1 MHIKIEETAEEA
13 AKKAEKELESAI
25 DNHKSFI
32 FEAGP
37 GAGKTYSLHN
47 SLDYIIEKYGADIR
61 NNHQKIG
68 CISYTNTAVDEINER
83 VGKNSLIVSKTIH
96 GFCWDFMI
104 NYKKE
109 IRKILS
115 DDKDWGNIIADSE
128 IEINKQEIVYET
140 GNKRK
145 ITEREIYLK
154 HDDIPVIFSKL
165 CQYEKFRAILTKK
178 YPFLF
183 IDEYQ
188 DSNNLFVNSLID
200 VYENIRSSSII
211 GLFGDHWQSIYEN
224 NTCGK
229 ITDDRLTLINK
240 EANFRSCI
248 DIVDFLN
255 KLRPELIQHPKKQE
269 KGVIKVYHTNSW
281 VGERRRGSQWKGELP
296 EDERNKYFEIV
307 KKQFYNDDVNESNS
321 KILILTHKLLSSYQN
336 YENIL
341 KSFSSGM
348 DAVIENEYISFLK
361 DLEDTI
367 KYYENKEYAKVFQ
380 LNNNLKIS
388 SVEDKKLIKKEL
400 KNFKNV
406 RCNKTIGEIIE
417 HLKSC
422 RMIIL
427 SPKIRELENKLTN
440 YIDNK
445 EEDDKY
451 FEEILKLKKVQYA
464 EIIPL
469 KDYIDK
475 LTPFST
481 QHNVKGEEY
490 DNILAV
496 FGRGWNKYNFNEMIE
511 KLGAGSED
519 NNFIRSRN
527 LFYVC
532 VSRAIHNLT
541 ILFTEELSEPSLN
554 SLKKMVGEDNVVDIV
569 KESE

>member
-1 MHIKIEETAEEA
+1 MPNKAEEA
-13 AKKAEKELESAI
+13 AEIANEKLKAAI
-25 DNHKSFI
+25 DNHESFI

-47 SLDYIIEKYGADIR
+47 SLDYIIEKYGENIR

-68 CISYTNTAVDEINER
+68 CISFTNTAVDEINER
-83 VGKNSLIVSKTIH
+83 VDKNPLIVSNTIH
-96 GFCWDFMI
+96 GFCWNFM
-104 NYKKE
+104 NGYQKE

-115 DDKDWGNIIADSE
+115 DDEDWRNIIADSE
-128 IEINKQEIVYET
+128 IEINKQKIVYET
-140 GNKRK
+140 GNKRE

-165 CQYEKFRAILTKK
+165 CQYEKFCAILINK

-188 DSNNLFVNSLID
+188 DSNNLFVNSLINAYED
-200 VYENIRSSSII
+200 VPSSSII

-229 ITDDRLTLINK
+229 INDDRLTLINK
-240 EANFRSCI
+240 EANFRSYT
-248 DIVDFLN
+248 DIVGFLN
-255 KLRPELIQHPKKQE
+255 KLRPELIQYPKKQE
-269 KGVIKVYHTNSW
+269 KGIIKAYHTNSW
-281 VGERRRGSQWKGELP
+281 VGKRKGGSHWKGELP

-307 KKQFYNDDVNESNS
+307 KKQFYSDDVDGSNS

-341 KSFSSGM
+341 NSFRFN
-348 DAVIENEYISFLK
+348 DDVIKRENEYISFLI
-361 DLEDTI
+361 DLEDMI
-367 KYYENKEYAKVFQ
+367 EYYENKEYAKLFQ

-388 SVEDKKLIKKEL
+388 SIEDKKLINAEL
-400 KNFKNV
+400 ETFKNM
-406 RCNKTIGEIIE
+406 RLNKTIGEIIE

-422 RMIIL
+422 LMITL
-427 SPKIRELENKLTN
+427 SPKIMELENKLIN

-445 EEDDKY
+445 EEEDKY
-451 FEEILKLKKVQYA
+451 FEEILNLKKVPYN

-469 KDYIDK
+469 KDYIEEF
-475 LTPFST
+475 TPFST

-490 DNILAV
+490 EHILAV
-496 FGRGWNKYNFNEMIE
+496 FGRGWNKYNFNEMIG
-511 KLGAGSED
+511 KLDAGSED
-519 NNFIRSRN
+519 DKFIRSRN

-532 VSRAIHNLT
+532 VSRAICNLT
-541 ILFTEELSEPSLN
+541 ILFTEELSEVSLN
-554 SLKKMVGEDNVVDIV
+554 KLKEMVGEENVVDIV
-569 KESE
+569 KECE